1 MSVIPESLIMERV
14 KQALEEDI
22 GAGDATSIA
31 TVPESAFASADMV
44 ARQPLLACG
53 LGIARAVFLQ
63 CSPDLRVTDTAKDGD
78 WIPSGAVLMNIQG
91 KAGAILAAERTA
103 LNFVQR
109 LSGVATKTADFCR
122 AIEGSK
128 ARILDTRKTT
138 PGWRL
143 FEKYATACGGA
154 VNHRMGLYDQILVK
168 DNHLVALRND
178 RPNPIDAAVRRS
190 RACFP
195 RLKVEVEADSLFQVR
210 QAVEAGADV
219 VLLDNMSLP
228 ELREAVALIGGRA
241 VTEASGGVR
250 IETVRAIAETGVDFI
265 SVGALTH
272 SAPSVDI
279 ALDFQA

>member
-31 TVPESAFASADMV
+31 TVPDSILATADMV

-53 LGIARAVFLQ
+53 LDIARVVFLQ
-63 CSPDLRVTDTAKDGD
+63 CCPNLCVTNTAKDGD
-78 WIPSGAVLMNIQG
+78 WLSPGAVLMTIRGQARG
-91 KAGAILAAERTA
+91 ILAAERTA

-109 LSGVATKTADFCR
+109 LSGVATKTAEFCR

-128 ARILDTRKTT
+128 TRILDTRKTT

-154 VNHRMGLYDQILVK
+154 VNHRMGLYDQILIK
-168 DNHLVALRND
+168 DNHLVALRNE
-178 RPNPIDAAVRRS
+178 RPNPIDAAVRSS

-195 RLKVEVEADSLFQVR
+195 RLKVEVEADSLSQVR

-228 ELREAVALIGGRA
+228 ELREAVALVAGRA